1 MKRGLIKIIIICLS
15 MIIMVGALNY
25 SHEDKIT
32 LKDISGDRKA
42 IGDIS
47 LIYNLSRDIYYNSFL
62 YSDYGENSMIF
73 YETIMN
79 RNITPKLVNTLG
91 KVSDDKEIVISK
103 DGIKTV
109 KLSDNKT
116 DAIYLNYSRKY
127 EELLCNAYIDTRNL
141 FEDKNYIGDAYI
153 DYDFEDSKNKYI
165 KIERINKRNDKLESI
180 KIPLNKDLNINDENG
195 FEDVY
200 ANFMYKDNLYM
211 IIRKIHNSE
220 EDNRRE
226 TLYILKI
233 DINSKKY
240 EVVKELDI
248 KEDNLYGGLKFINQD
263 KIYLE
268 VDSSKD
274 NYSYSYFI
282 IYDITKNELAESE
295 EFMSSKSESGYNL
308 DKERVHYYIE
318 DNNLNI
324 IVKNKENYISKL
336 TYSLPNLE
344 LINEEKYDFQINYSQ
359 DFNDENGVK
368 RIYYS
373 DGKIITMYQN
383 KFRTSRKDQNKKT
396 YDIAGNKPVDIKI
409 FDMNINKVIYEG
421 ELISS
426 NKNIEDRL
434 FIVKD
439 Y

>member
-25 SHEDKIT
+25 SHEDKII

-42 IGDIS
+42 MGDIS

-79 RNITPKLVNTLG
+79 RNIIPKLVNTLG
-91 KVSDDKEIVISK
+91 KVSDDKEIVINK
-103 DGIKTV
+103 DGVKTV
-109 KLSDNKT
+109 KLSDNNT
-116 DAIYLNYSRKY
+116 DAIYLNYSRKNK
-127 EELLCNAYIDTRNL
+127 ELLSNPYIDTRNL
-141 FEDKNYIGDAYI
+141 FEDKDYIGDAYI

-165 KIERINKRNDKLESI
+165 KIERINKKNDKLESI
-180 KIPLNKDLNINDENG
+180 KIPLNKDLNIDDENR

-200 ANFMYKDNLYM
+200 TNFMYKDNLYM
-211 IIRKIHNSE
+211 IIREIHDSE
-220 EDNRRE
+220 EDNRRK

-240 EVVKELDI
+240 EVLKELGI
-248 KEDNLYGGLKFINQD
+248 KEDNWLSGLNFINQD
-263 KIYLE
+263 KIYIE

-274 NYSYSYFI
+274 NYSYNYLI
-282 IYDITKNELAESE
+282 IYDITKNELIESK

-308 DKERVHYYIE
+308 FKEMIHYYIE

-359 DFNDENGVK
+359 DSNYEDGVK

-396 YDIAGNKPVDIKI
+396 YDIVGNKPVDIKI
-409 FDMNINKVIYEG
+409 FDMNINKVIYEW

-426 NKNIEDRL
+426 NKNIENRL
-434 FIVKD
+434 SIVKD